1 MVKKDDKKECDL
13 DCTNIEMYD
22 IIKIFMYGIKI
33 KEDYSMEIWNAKN
46 FSNYS
51 GVEYRKVCW

>member
-1 MVKKDDKKECDL
+1 M

-22 IIKIFMYGIKI
+22 IIKIFMYGIII
-33 KEDYSMEIWNAKN
+33 KEDYSMEICNEKD

-51 GVEYRKVCW
+51 GVEYRKICW